1 MFTEILAPVGGA
13 EQLTAALRSG
23 ADAVYLGLG
32 NFNAR
37 RNAENFAGGLEGAV
51 RDCHG
56 RGVRCHVT
64 LNTLIT
70 DKERPAFQ
78 EELRRVA
85 ACGPDAIIV
94 QDLAVA
100 AMAREM
106 VPELPRHASTQMTIH
121 DVNGAKLAQDLGFSR
136 VVLSRE
142 LELREIERI
151 ANAVDIEIESFI
163 HGALCM
169 SMSGCCYLSSML
181 GGRSGNR
188 GLCAQPCR
196 LNFTDGSRP
205 YMLSLKDMSF
215 VTHIR
220 DLHNAGVCS
229 FKIEGR
235 MKRPEYVAAVVT
247 ACRAALAGETPDM
260 ESLRAVFS
268 RSGFTDGYLT
278 GKRGVDMFGYRRK
291 EDVTAAQGVLG
302 KLSGLYR
309 NEFRH
314 IPVDMDF
321 SMPENA
327 PAALTVTD
335 GEHTVRVTGAVA
347 EIALNRPT
355 TEESLRKAL
364 EKTGGTP
371 FLPGKLRAQLAP
383 DRILPMQ
390 ELNRMRR
397 EALEQLLEQRE
408 TLRPWPVRELTLSPA
423 DPAQHPENAPLRAR
437 FAKAAQLFP
446 DAAEC
451 FEKIILPLAE
461 IQAHSELLS
470 QLGDKLV
477 GELPRMCFP
486 VDTAQ
491 LEKQLE
497 ALKAAGLTAVYVCN
511 PGLFYL
517 ARRLGFVL
525 HGAPELNVLNT
536 DALAEYARLG
546 AADMTL
552 SFEASTKQIAAL
564 GGSLPRG
571 ILGYGYLPL
580 MTMRACPNSGPG
592 GCKKHCPG
600 ESTLTDRKGVR
611 FRLACDD
618 RKYTVLY
625 NSTPLYIADKE
636 IRGVDFI
643 SLYFTNEAAA
653 RCQEIT
659 RAFQHKS
666 APDFPR
672 TGGLYYRELL

>member
-56 RGVRCHVT
+56 RGMRCHVT

-106 VPELPRHASTQMTIH
+106 VPDLPRHASTQMTIH

-151 ANAVDIEIESFI
+151 ASAVDIEIESFI

-291 EDVTAAQGVLG
+291 EDVTAAQSVLG

-371 FLPGKLRAQLAP
+371 FLPGKLQAQLAP
-383 DRILPMQ
+383 GRILPMQ

-397 EALEQLLEQRE
+397 EALEQLLAQRE
-408 TLRPWPVRELTLSPA
+408 TLRPWPVREVDLSPA
-423 DPAQHPENAPLRAR
+423 KPAQHPENAPLRAR
-437 FAKAAQLFP
+437 FAKAEQLFP

-451 FEKIILPLAE
+451 FEKIILPLSE
-461 IQAHSELLS
+461 IQSHPELLS
-470 QLGDKLV
+470 QLGDKLI

-491 LEKQLE
+491 LEAQLE
-497 ALKAAGLTAVYVCN
+497 TLKAAGLTAVYVCN

-525 HGAPELNVLNT
+525 HGAPELNVLNSN
-536 DALAEYARLG
+536 ALAEYARLG

-552 SFEASTKQIAAL
+552 SFEASMKQIATL

-580 MTMRACPNSGPG
+580 MTMRACPNSGTG

-643 SLYFTNEAAA
+643 SLYFTNEPAA